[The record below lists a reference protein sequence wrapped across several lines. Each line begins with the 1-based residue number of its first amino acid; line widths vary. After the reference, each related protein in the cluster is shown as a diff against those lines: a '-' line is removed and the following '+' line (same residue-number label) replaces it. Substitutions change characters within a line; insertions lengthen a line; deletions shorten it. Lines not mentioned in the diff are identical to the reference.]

1 MTTTI
6 AAAGAELASRLRSQL
21 TATTGVRWT
30 VTGPYV
36 NGDRVL
42 YDREPH
48 TSRWRITVYIDGSVD
63 LAVRTAADAMEPAGI
78 LRQPLASVERIAAL
92 VAAGVDTTALLAE
105 RFQIGGWSR

>member
-1 MTTTI
+1 MT
-6 AAAGAELASRLRSQL
+6 AAGAELASQLRTQL
-21 TATTGVRWT
+21 AATTGVRWT

-48 TSRWRITVYIDGSVD
+48 TSRWRITVYLDGSVD
-63 LAVRTAADAMEPAGI
+63 LAVRTAADDMEPAGI
-78 LRQPLASVERIAAL
+78 LRRPLASAERIAAL
-92 VAAGVDTTALLAE
+92 VASGVDSAALLAE